1 MTEGKVL
8 SICY

>member
-8 SICY
+8 SDCY